1 MLETIPDHLLSTF
14 CVEARSVC
22 VVFASHVATF
32 LLAAHS
38 LESLLQPLNLQRFP
52 NIVQVGR
59 TRRPFN
65 GLLWPKQA
73 SLVWQHAMCILRLV
87 VAAATLEERW
97 SLQLRATILALEADL
112 PALE

>member
-1 MLETIPDHLLSTF
+1 ML
-14 CVEARSVC
+14 CVQ
-22 VVFASHVATF
+22 VVLPHIRAC
-32 LLAAHS
+32 S
-38 LESLLQPLNLQRFP
+38 LQLGVTLQPLNLQRFP

>member
-1 MLETIPDHLLSTF
+1 MF
-14 CVEARSVC
+14 CLQ
-22 VVFASHVATF
+22 VV
-32 LLAAHS
+32 LPQILACS
-38 LESLLQPLNLQRFP
+38 PQFGVTLQPLKFQRFP

-59 TRRPFN
+59 TRRPFI

>member
-1 MLETIPDHLLSTF
+1 M
-14 CVEARSVC
+14 
-22 VVFASHVATF
+22 
-32 LLAAHS
+32 
-38 LESLLQPLNLQRFP
+38 QPLFQRFL
-52 NIVQVGR
+52 NIVQVDR
-59 TRRPFN
+59 TRRPFI